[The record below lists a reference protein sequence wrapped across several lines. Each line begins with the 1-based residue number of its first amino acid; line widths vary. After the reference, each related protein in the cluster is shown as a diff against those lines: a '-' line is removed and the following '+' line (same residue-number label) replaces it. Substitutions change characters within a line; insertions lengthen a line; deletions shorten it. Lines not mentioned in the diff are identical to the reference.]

1 MLRIQLKRNS
11 NILLK
16 TRKKIRKDIRHTYFY
31 YKNSKQATDTTL
43 ASDNP
48 LRFRNNLLGKKEN
61 YL

>member
-1 MLRIQLKRNS
+1 MKRNS